1 MTAIIFGASGQDGFY
16 LERLLK
22 SKSINVISISR
33 NIINGIGGDVSDKEF
48 VFSVV
53 KEYKP
58 DYIFHF
64 AAISTTKHHQ
74 LFENSNAICTGLL
87 NILESIKHF
96 NLKTKVFIS
105 GSAMQFKNTGD
116 PINEESEFS
125 PSSPYSVFRISSV
138 YLARYYREYFGIDV
152 YVGYLFNH
160 DSPLRTENHV
170 NQKIISAVKRILN
183 KEQKVL
189 ELGNID
195 VKKEFNFAGDI
206 VESIWILVNQN
217 RFYEAVL
224 GSGVSHSIKEW
235 LDVSFSLAGLNWQ
248 DYVVVDDTFVPEYKQ
263 LVSDPKRIKS
273 LGWAPKN
280 DLKSLAE
287 MMYHNTI

>member
-22 SKSINVISISR
+22 SKLINVISISR
-33 NIINGIGGDVSDKEF
+33 KIIDGIYGDVSDKEF
-48 VFSVV
+48 VFSLVN
-53 KEYKP
+53 EYKP

-64 AAISTTKHHQ
+64 AAISTTKHQQ
-74 LFENSNAICTGLL
+74 LFINSNAIYTGSL

-125 PSSPYSVFRISSV
+125 ASSPYSVFRISSV
-138 YLARYYREYFGIDV
+138 YLARYYREHFGLEV

-160 DSPLRTENHV
+160 DSALRTENHV
-170 NQKIISAVKRILN
+170 NQKIISSVKRILN
-183 KEQKVL
+183 NEQNVL

-195 VKKEFNFAGDI
+195 IKKEFNFAGDI

-224 GSGVSHSIKEW
+224 GCGVSHSIKEW
-235 LDVSFSLAGLNWQ
+235 LDVSFNLAGLNWQ
-248 DYVVVDDTFVPEYKQ
+248 DYVVVDAVPPEYKI
-263 LVSDPKRIKS
+263 LVSDPKLIRS
-273 LGWAPKN
+273 LGWAQKI
-280 DLKSLAE
+280 DFKSLAE